1 MNERIVKK
9 IAELVRTLHSD
20 AYIQAVVWGMRTPT
34 LSMTDINNLIET
46 FRLFYRKEQE
56 DEN

>member
-20 AYIQAVVWGMRTPT
+20 AYIQAVVWGMRTST